1 MRFPLPRGTCSSATL
16 FEGLATDTALGTY
29 TFTSQEVPET
39 RAALGL
45 DDEAV
50 QRAYRCLYR
59 VSLETLDTHAP
70 R

>member
-1 MRFPLPRGTCSSATL
+1 M
-16 FEGLATDTALGTY
+16 
-29 TFTSQEVPET
+29 

-59 VSLETLDTHAP
+59 VSLETLDTHVP
-70 R
+70 C